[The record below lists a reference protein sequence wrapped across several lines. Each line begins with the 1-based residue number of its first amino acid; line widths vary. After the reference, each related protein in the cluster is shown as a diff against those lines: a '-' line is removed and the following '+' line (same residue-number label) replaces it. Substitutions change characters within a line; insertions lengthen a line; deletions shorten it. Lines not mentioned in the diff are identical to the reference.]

1 MSKVAIL
8 TDSSSGITQAESK
21 QLGISVLPMPFFIN
35 EEIFYEDVD
44 LTQESFYQKLEEG
57 VDIATSMPVV
67 GNLTDTWDRLLEEN
81 DEIVYIPLSSGLSS
95 SCETAIMLA
104 QDYEGRV
111 QVVNN
116 QRVSVTMKQSAFDA
130 KRLADK
136 GKSAKDIREILEA
149 HKFDSSIYIML
160 DI

>member
-81 DEIVYIPLSSGLSS
+81 DEIVYIPLSSGAVLVKRR
-95 SCETAIMLA
+95 SCW
-104 QDYEGRV
+104 R
-111 QVVNN
+111 
-116 QRVSVTMKQSAFDA
+116 RTMKAGC
-130 KRLADK
+130 RW
-136 GKSAKDIREILEA
+136 
-149 HKFDSSIYIML
+149 
-160 DI
+160 

>member
-67 GNLTDTWDRLLEEN
+67 GNLTDTWDRLL
-81 DEIVYIPLSSGLSS
+81 V
-95 SCETAIMLA
+95 
-104 QDYEGRV
+104 
-111 QVVNN
+111 
-116 QRVSVTMKQSAFDA
+116 
-130 KRLADK
+130 
-136 GKSAKDIREILEA
+136 
-149 HKFDSSIYIML
+149 
-160 DI
+160 